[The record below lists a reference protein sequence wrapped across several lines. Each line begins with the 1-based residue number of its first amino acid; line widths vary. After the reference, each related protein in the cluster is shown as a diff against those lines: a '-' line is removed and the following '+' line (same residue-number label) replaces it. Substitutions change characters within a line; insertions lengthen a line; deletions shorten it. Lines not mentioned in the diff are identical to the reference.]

1 MPLTE
6 SAIVTALLGVV
17 AGLVLAAAVALF
29 IARRRPETE
38 PGLLLMQQQLDALRA
53 HVGQSLEGTSRAFA
67 ERTEALQSHLG
78 DALNRVDQRLGVN
91 LQTVGQRF
99 TETAGMVTTVHERLK
114 GLEEA
119 AGRIFELGKDL
130 TSLQDILRPPK
141 HRGGVGEVLLENLLR
156 DRMPV
161 AQFEMQHRF
170 ASGATVDAIIRL
182 GGRFVPVDSK
192 FPIESFTA
200 VIKAASDDERGRARR
215 EFVRLVQGHVKTI
228 AEKYI
233 MPEEGTY
240 DFALMYIPAEHV
252 YYEAVVRDDDGGL
265 QSFAMERRVIPVSP
279 TTFYAY
285 LVAMAYGLKG
295 LQVEEQ
301 AAQIRA
307 GLAHLASDFERVREP
322 IGKLG
327 EQLRRAQKNYEDAD
341 RSLDRFGNRLA
352 QVSGNPLPQVV
363 PTALPLG
370 QNHDS

>member
-1 MPLTE
+1 MTD
-6 SAIVTALLGVV
+6 STIVAVLLGVA
-17 AGLVLAAAVALF
+17 AGLVLAAAVALLV
-29 IARRRPETE
+29 RRRPEAE
-38 PGLLLMQQQLDALRA
+38 PGLLLVQQQLEALRA
-53 HVGQSLEGTSRAFA
+53 QMGQSLEGTSRAFN
-67 ERTEALQSHLG
+67 ERAEALQTQMG
-78 DALNRVDQRLGVN
+78 DALHRVDQRLGVN

-99 TETAGMVTTVHERLK
+99 SETAGMVTTVHERLK

-170 ASGATVDAIIRL
+170 TSGATVDAIIRL

-200 VIKAASDDERGRARR
+200 VIRAASDDERGRARR
-215 EFVRLVQGHVKTI
+215 EFLRLVQGHVKTI

-233 MPEEGTY
+233 LPEEGTY

-265 QSFAMERRVIPVSP
+265 QAFAMERRVIPVSP

-352 QVSGNPLPQVV
+352 QVSGNPLPLAQ

-370 QNHDS
+370 ENRDS